1 MTAEFIQS
9 DWRQADLT
17 PAERVM
23 LEYSEKLTLSPAMMD
38 QQDIQELTDAG
49 WSDRDVLDI
58 ASVCAYFNY
67 RVRIVDG
74 LGLEVSDQTAERAT
88 EAREQAESLARERG
102 VSLPMDIWGVA
113 EQAREAKSKATP

>member
-1 MTAEFIQS
+1 MTAEFIQN

-23 LEYSEKLTLSPAMMD
+23 LEYSEKLTLSPATMD